1 MLILNTMPSK
11 PNLKYLITNF
21 GCQMNYADGERFA
34 AIIQEMGYEPGSKLE
49 EADLLV
55 LNSCSVRQ
63 KAEDRILGLGR
74 IMTALKEHKPKL
86 KIVLTGCMARRSWQ
100 DKNQHSSPLQ
110 KSGLDREQELKE
122 VMPWVDLVLESK
134 DFHKLPELLGKP
146 LTNKPEDYLSF
157 VPKNSSSFRAYVP
170 ISVGCDHF
178 CTYCIVPFARG
189 QEICRDAESIITEV
203 TGLVDR
209 GYKDITLLGQTV
221 NRWINPRFDAEY
233 KQGRIANTRIPELN
247 TIPLKETE
255 LNGKPEPRDFL
266 QLLQVLDELPGDF
279 WLTFMSSHP
288 NYMTPELITFM
299 STAKHIRPY
308 IHFALQSGSDEVLK
322 RMNRRYN
329 VSEFVTTAKLL
340 KKQIPGLG
348 LSTDIIVGF
357 PGETK
362 DQFRETA
369 QIMQKLEFDMAF
381 LSEFSARK
389 GTAAALIPDD
399 VSREEKGKRKKYL
412 NDEVLAVSALANNR
426 KMIGNTY
433 RVLIE
438 DTAPGRIMG
447 RTGNYK
453 EVRLEQGKAKNK
465 STKYYPGQFVQAK
478 ITAVTPWALRG
489 SIC

>member
-1 MLILNTMPSK
+1 MPSK

-34 AIIQEMGYEPGSKLE
+34 AIIQEMGYEPGTKLE

-74 IMTALKEHKPKL
+74 IMTALKEHKPEL

-100 DKNQHSSPLQ
+100 DKNLRSSPLQ
-110 KSGLDREQELKE
+110 KSGLEREQELKE

-146 LTNKPEDYLSF
+146 LPNKTEDYLSF
-157 VPKNSSSFRAYVP
+157 KPKNSSSFRAYVP

-189 QEICRDAESIITEV
+189 QEICRDAASIITEV
-203 TGLVDR
+203 TGLVER
-209 GYKDITLLGQTV
+209 GFKDITLLGQTV
-221 NRWINPRFDAEY
+221 NRWINPRFDAEL
-233 KQGRIANTRIPELN
+233 KQGRIANTRITELN
-247 TIPLKETE
+247 TVPLKASE
-255 LNGKPEPRDFL
+255 LEKKPEPRDFL
-266 QLLQVLDELPGDF
+266 QLLQILDELPGDF

-329 VSEFVTTAKLL
+329 VAEFMTTAKLL
-340 KKQIPGLG
+340 KQKIPGLG

-357 PGETK
+357 PGETGA
-362 DQFRETA
+362 QFQETA
-369 QIMQKLEFDMAF
+369 KVMQELEFDMAF

-399 VSREEKGKRKKYL
+399 VSRAEKGIRKKYL
-412 NDEVLAVSALANNR
+412 NDEVLAVSALANNS

-433 RVLIE
+433 QVLIE

-453 EVRLEQGKAKNK
+453 EVRLETGSAKSNLD
-465 STKYYPGQFVQAK
+465 KYHPGQFVQVR

-489 SIC
+489 IIC